1 MAYPDSRSIED
12 GARFSASFTADAGAD
27 ARSASRDV
35 DSIAGEEAARS
46 TTTSNRAAAARAEEV
61 VVMIRLRGLALL
73 GDCRAQGVR
82 AS

>member
-27 ARSASRDV
+27 APSAPRDV
-35 DSIAGEEAARS
+35 ESITGEEAARS
-46 TTTSNRAAAARAEEV
+46 TAASIKAAAARAKEM
-61 VVMIRLRGLALL
+61 VVMIRLRGLALW